1 MRTRTAQLSLFLV
14 ALLIGL
20 LLVGQLRSQAR
31 PQELSSLS
39 AQELSELIDTLSTR
53 NDELRRGLAALRD
66 QLRDYQFTGQ
76 QGQGALALTRE
87 DLTRVS
93 AFGGLLPVE
102 GQGIVLDVQGEFD
115 PAALNDLINELRNG
129 GAEAIAVDDVR
140 LTARSV
146 AVLGAEAIEIDGV
159 AIGQHFTVS
168 AIGDPDGLLNTL
180 QRPGGIMSQLALV
193 VSATI
198 DAEQRRDLRLPA
210 TALDLMPQS
219 ATPIE

>member
-31 PQELSSLS
+31 PQELSSQT
-39 AQELSELIDTLSTR
+39 AQELSELIDTLSAR
-53 NDELRRGLAALRD
+53 NDELRRGLSELRD
-66 QLRDYQFTGQ
+66 QVRDYRLTGE
-76 QGQGALALTRE
+76 QGQSAVALTRE
-87 DLTRVS
+87 DLTRIS

-102 GQGIVLDVQGEFD
+102 GQGIVLDIQGEFD

-140 LTARSV
+140 ITARSV
-146 AVLGAEAIEIDGV
+146 AVLGAESIEIDGV
-159 AIGQHFTVS
+159 AIGQRFEVA
-168 AIGDPDGLLNTL
+168 AIGDPEGLLNTL

-210 TALDLMPQS
+210 TAVDL
-219 ATPIE
+219 TPRVGTAVQ

>member
-1 MRTRTAQLSLFLV
+1 MRSWTAQLSLFLV
-14 ALLIGL
+14 ALFIGL

-31 PQELSSLS
+31 PQELSSLT
-39 AQELSELIDTLSTR
+39 AQDLSELIDTLSAR
-53 NDELRRGLAALRD
+53 NDELRRGLSELRD
-66 QLRDYQFTGQ
+66 QVRDYRFTGE
-76 QGQGALALTRE
+76 QGQSAVALTRE
-87 DLTRVS
+87 DLTRIS

-140 LTARSV
+140 ITARSV
-146 AVLGAEAIEIDGV
+146 AVLGAESIEIDGV
-159 AIGQHFTVS
+159 AIGPRFTVS

-198 DAEQRRDLRLPA
+198 DAEQRRDLMLPA
-210 TALDLMPQS
+210 TAVDL
-219 ATPIE
+219 TPRVGTPVQ